1 MHRRPRSKI
10 IVAAISVWALVLIL
24 FDLIAIAQGDELQ
37 PWAFLPIV
45 GRNWAPTPT
54 RSPYPFTMDND
65 SPTYTQN
72 FANNAGCNWLG
83 VAGQVFDLDG
93 DPVPN
98 GAYMIWVPPPA
109 DYYTLT
115 GGAPVYGPSGWEI
128 YLNSHPEVAT
138 YHLQLFTP
146 SGTPVS
152 EEYEFTT
159 VDSCDQNLVLI
170 NFVQNH

>member
-1 MHRRPRSKI
+1 MHRRPLSNI
-10 IVAAISVWALVLIL
+10 VVAAISILALIL
-24 FDLIAIAQGDELQ
+24 IVFGLIAIAQGDELQ

-45 GRNWAPTPT
+45 GRNWPTPT
-54 RSPYPFTMDND
+54 RSPYPFAMADG
-65 SPTYTQN
+65 SPSYTQN
-72 FANNAGCNWLG
+72 FANNNGCNWLG

-98 GAYMIWVPPPA
+98 GAYMIWVPPPV

-115 GGAPVYGPSGWEI
+115 GLAPAYGPSGWEI
-128 YLNSHPEVAT
+128 YLHNYPLVAT
-138 YHLQLFTP
+138 YHIQLFTP
-146 SGTPVS
+146 AGTPVS
-152 EEYEFTT
+152 EDYEFAT